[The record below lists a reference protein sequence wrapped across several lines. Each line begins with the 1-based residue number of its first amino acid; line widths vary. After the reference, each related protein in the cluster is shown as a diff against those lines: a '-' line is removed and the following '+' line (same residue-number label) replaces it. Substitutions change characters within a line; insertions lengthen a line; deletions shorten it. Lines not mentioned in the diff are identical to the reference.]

1 MNKKYVKMLK
11 ELQSKYELELS
22 NDDDYSK
29 LDDKELKILIAKRV
43 CIRTSVLP
51 ALDFLIEELDK

>member
-1 MNKKYVKMLK
+1 MDKKYIEMLK

-22 NDDDYSK
+22 NNDDYSK
-29 LDDKELKILIAKRV
+29 LDDKELKILIARRV

-51 ALDFLIEELDK
+51 AFDFLIEELDK